1 MFYATRLNHTPNYD
15 PWNQIRASRRAQYA
29 WMKACIPYIECYSSL
44 PVDTEDIYDEIPDAT
59 PTQAGFSVRAIYD
72 YAAAEEG
79 EISFDPGDIITNVD
93 PIDEGWW
100 QGTAPNGEYGL
111 FPATYVEMV

>member
-1 MFYATRLNHTPNYD
+1 M
-15 PWNQIRASRRAQYA
+15 
-29 WMKACIPYIECYSSL
+29 
-44 PVDTEDIYDEIPDAT
+44 
-59 PTQAGFSVRAIYD
+59 RAIYD
-72 YAAAEEG
+72 YTASEEG

-111 FPATYVEMV
+111 FPATYVENM

>member
-1 MFYATRLNHTPNYD
+1 MNNCLGG
-15 PWNQIRASRRAQYA
+15 
-29 WMKACIPYIECYSSL
+29 
-44 PVDTEDIYDEIPDAT
+44 VVEDIYDEIDTAAAPPA
-59 PTQAGFSVRAIYD
+59 QAGFSVRAIYD

-79 EISFDPGDIITNVD
+79 EISFDPGDIITDVD